1 MHWSVLLVVV
11 GLEHTL
17 WVMIEWIETGMHS
30 VKIIEDSPLGDESS
44 TAPLKGR
51 GPWLVYALT
60 EMLYCTHSW
69 SLFSIT

>member
-30 VKIIEDSPLGDESS
+30 VKTIEDSPLGDESS
-44 TAPLKGR
+44 TAPLKG
-51 GPWLVYALT
+51 
-60 EMLYCTHSW
+60 
-69 SLFSIT
+69 